1 MKLDTVTVLSKH
13 SISNLQHLGYKV
25 ARQVPIEKVRNIGVI
40 AHIDAGKT
48 TVSERILYY
57 TGKTY
62 KIGEVHEGTAV
73 MDWMEQERERG
84 ITITAAATTATWR
97 DHQINLIDTPGHIDF
112 TAEVQRSLRVLDG
125 GIVVFDAVAG
135 VQPQSETVWRQ
146 ADRFGVPRLAFVNKM
161 DRIGANFQRTIDMIV
176 ERLGAKPVA
185 IQMPIGAE
193 SSFTGVIDLIAMK
206 QVLFGDD
213 MDAEPEI
220 GDIPAELLAD
230 AKQRHAAM
238 VEMIAETDEAL
249 THKYL
254 EGHEISEQE
263 LRVALRQA
271 TITGKLVPVLC
282 GAALRNKGI
291 RIVLDAVVDYL
302 PSPIDI
308 PPVRGLNPDNL
319 EKVETRRADE
329 NEPTAAL
336 AFKIVTDPYVGRLAY
351 VRVYS
356 GRLATG
362 QAMLNTARR
371 NQRERIGRL
380 VRMHAN
386 SREEIEEVLAGDIA
400 AIIGPKNTFTGDT
413 LSDPDKPIL
422 LEAIKFPEPV
432 ISVAIEPRTKAD
444 QDKMGEALRRLA
456 EEDPTFRVRTDE
468 ETGQTIISGM
478 GELHLDV
485 LVDRMT
491 REFKVWANVGKPQV
505 AYRETI
511 TRPVRAEGRFVR
523 QTGGKGQ
530 YGHVWMEFE
539 PLEAGKG
546 FEFVDEI
553 RQGRIPSEY
562 IPAVEKGV
570 RESLD
575 SGVIAGYPVV
585 DIRARLVDGSYHE
598 VDSSE
603 MAFKIAGSMAFK
615 AGVQR
620 GSPVL
625 LEPIM
630 KVEVVVAENYM
641 GDVIGDLS
649 SRRARVEGMEPRTGG
664 ATAIHAFVPLANMF
678 GYATDL
684 RSSTQGRGTFTME
697 FDHYDQLPS
706 SIAEQVIGGKEKVAV
721 PA

>member
-1 MKLDTVTVLSKH
+1 M
-13 SISNLQHLGYKV
+13 
-25 ARQVPIEKVRNIGVI
+25 ARLVPLEKIRNIGVI

-62 KIGEVHEGTAV
+62 KIGEVHDGTAV
-73 MDWMEQERERG
+73 MDWMIQERERG
-84 ITITAAATTATWR
+84 ITITAAATTTSWR

-161 DRIGANFQRTIDMIV
+161 DRTGANFYRTIEMIV
-176 ERLGAKPVA
+176 DRLGARPVA

-193 SSFTGVIDLIAMK
+193 AAFDGIVDLLTMKEFVFGVDT
-206 QVLFGDD
+206 
-213 MDAEPEI
+213 DAAPEPREI
-220 GDIPAELLAD
+220 RAELKAEA
-230 AKQRHAAM
+230 AKLHAQM
-238 VEMIAETDEAL
+238 VEMIAETDEGL
-249 THKYL
+249 TTKYL
-254 EGHEISEQE
+254 EGDEISTAE
-263 LRVALRQA
+263 LMPALRRA
-271 TITGKLVPVLC
+271 TISGQLVPVLC
-282 GAALRNKGI
+282 GAALKNKGVQP
-291 RIVLDAVVDYL
+291 VLDAVVDLL

-308 PPVRGLNPDNL
+308 PAVKGSQPDDA
-319 EKVETRRADE
+319 EKIETRKADE

-356 GRLATG
+356 GKLVAG
-362 QAMLNTARR
+362 QAYINTTRR

-386 SREEIEEVLAGDIA
+386 SREEVTEVLAGDIA
-400 AIIGPKNTFTGDT
+400 AIIGPKNSFTGDT
-413 LSDPDKPIL
+413 LCDADKPIL
-422 LEAIKFPEPV
+422 LESIKFPEPV

-444 QDKMGEALRRLA
+444 QDKMAEALRRLS

-491 REFKVWANVGKPQV
+491 REFKVWANVGNPQV

-523 QTGGKGQ
+523 QTGGRGQ
-530 YGHVWMEFE
+530 YGHCWLELE
-539 PLEAGKG
+539 PLEKGKG
-546 FEFVDEI
+546 IEFENGIV
-553 RQGRIPSEY
+553 GGAIPREY
-562 IPAVEKGV
+562 IGAVEKGV
-570 RESLD
+570 REAVD
-575 SGVIAGYPVV
+575 SGVLAGYPVV
-585 DIRARLVDGSYHE
+585 DIKARLVDGSYHE

-603 MAFKIAGSMAFK
+603 MAFKIAGSMALK
-615 AGVQR
+615 AGVHKAN
-620 GSPVL
+620 PVL
-625 LEPIM
+625 LEPVM
-630 KVEVVVAENYM
+630 RVEVVVPENFM

-649 SRRARVEGMEPRTGG
+649 ARRAHVEGMEPRAGG
-664 ATAIHAFVPLANMF
+664 ATAIRAFAPLATMF

-684 RSSTQGRGTFTME
+684 RSATQGRGTFTME
-697 FDHYDQLPS
+697 FDHYSQLPAN
-706 SIAEQVIGGKEKVAV
+706 IAETILGKERLSA
-721 PA
+721 

>member
-1 MKLDTVTVLSKH
+1 MDAVNVLLH
-13 SISNLQHLGYKV
+13 PVPNLQYLGFKV
-25 ARQVPIEKVRNIGVI
+25 ARQVPIERVRNIGVI

-161 DRIGANFQRTIDMIV
+161 DRTGANFQRTIDMIV

-193 SSFTGVIDLIAMK
+193 SAFAGVIDLVAMK
-206 QVLFGDD
+206 QVLFAEDV
-213 MDAEPEI
+213 DADQVI
-220 GDIPAELLAD
+220 GDIPAELQAE
-230 AKQRHAAM
+230 AKQRHAALAE
-238 VEMIAETDEAL
+238 VVAETDEKL

-254 EGHEISEQE
+254 EGHEISEEE
-263 LRVALRQA
+263 LRTALRHA

-291 RIVLDAVVDYL
+291 RLVLDAVIEYL

-319 EKVETRRADE
+319 EQIETRRADE
-329 NEPTAAL
+329 SEPTAAL

-444 QDKMGEALRRLA
+444 QDKMGEALRRLS
-456 EEDPTFRVRTDE
+456 EEDPTFRVHTDE
-468 ETGQTIISGM
+468 ESGQTIISGM

-553 RQGRIPSEY
+553 RSGRVPKEY
-562 IPAVEKGV
+562 IPAVEKGI
-570 RESLD
+570 REALD

-585 DIRARLVDGSYHE
+585 DIKARLVDGSYHE

-630 KVEVVVAENYM
+630 KVEVVVPENYM

-649 SRRARVEGMEPRTGG
+649 SRRAHIEGMEPRLGG
-664 ATAIHAFVPLANMF
+664 ATAIHSFVPLATMF

-697 FDHYDQLPS
+697 FDHYNPLPQ
-706 SIAEQVIGGKEKVAV
+706 SIAEQVMGGKEKVAV

>member
-1 MKLDTVTVLSKH
+1 MRCLRQRVADVPPNVKTFQRLQIEMPRPVPLDK
-13 SISNLQHLGYKV
+13 I
-25 ARQVPIEKVRNIGVI
+25 RNIGVI

-84 ITITAAATTATWR
+84 ITITAAATTTFWR
-97 DHQINLIDTPGHIDF
+97 EHQINLIDTPGHIDF

-146 ADRFGVPRLAFVNKM
+146 ADRFGVPRLAFINKM
-161 DRIGANFQRTIDMIV
+161 DRVGANFERTTEMIV
-176 ERLGAKPVA
+176 ERLGAKPVV

-193 SSFTGVIDLIAMK
+193 SSFVGFVDLLKMREF
-206 QVLFGDD
+206 VYGEDL
-213 MDAEPEI
+213 DAPPEEREI
-220 GDIPAELLAD
+220 RAELKAD
-230 AKQRHAAM
+230 AQRRHAAM
-238 VEMIAETDEAL
+238 VEVIAETDEAL
-249 THKYL
+249 TTKYL
-254 EGHEISEQE
+254 EGREIAPEE
-263 LRVALRQA
+263 LQPALRRA
-271 TITGKLVPVLC
+271 TISGRLVPVLC
-282 GAALRNKGI
+282 GAALRNKGVQA
-291 RIVLDAVVDYL
+291 VLDAVVDLL
-302 PSPIDI
+302 PSPADVR
-308 PPVRGLNPDNL
+308 PVRGTNPDDPAK
-319 EKVETRRADE
+319 EEFRRADE

-356 GRLATG
+356 GKLATG
-362 QAMLNTARR
+362 QAMLNTSRR

-386 SREEIEEVLAGDIA
+386 SREEITEVLAGDIA

-413 LSDPDKPIL
+413 LCDPDKPIL
-422 LEAIKFPEPV
+422 LESIRFPEPV

-444 QDKMGEALRRLA
+444 QDKMTEALRRLS

-468 ETGQTIISGM
+468 ETGQTLISGM

-485 LVDRMT
+485 LVDRMV

-511 TRPVRAEGRFVR
+511 TRPVKAEGRFVR
-523 QTGGKGQ
+523 QTGGRGQ
-530 YGHVWMEFE
+530 YGHVWLELE
-539 PLEAGKG
+539 PLEKGKG
-546 FEFVDEI
+546 FQFENDIV
-553 RQGRIPSEY
+553 GGVIPKEY
-562 IPAVEKGV
+562 IPAVEKGIV
-570 RESLD
+570 EALD

-585 DIRARLVDGSYHE
+585 DVLARLVDGSYHE

-615 AGVQR
+615 AGFQR
-620 GSPVL
+620 GGPVL

-630 KVEVVVAENYM
+630 SVEVVVPESYM

-649 SRRARVEGMEPRTGG
+649 ARRAHIEGMEPRTGG
-664 ATAIHAFVPLANMF
+664 ATAIHAFVPLATMF

-684 RSSTQGRGTFTME
+684 RSATQGRGTFTME
-697 FDHYDQLPS
+697 FDHYDQLPAN
-706 SIAEQVIGGKEKVAV
+706 IAEQVIGKDRVVAK
-721 PA
+721 A

>member
-1 MKLDTVTVLSKH
+1 M
-13 SISNLQHLGYKV
+13 
-25 ARQVPIEKVRNIGVI
+25 I

-84 ITITAAATTATWR
+84 ITITAAATTTMWR

-161 DRIGANFQRTIDMIV
+161 DRIGANFERTIDMIV

-193 SSFTGVIDLIAMK
+193 SSFVGFVDLIRMK
-206 QVLFGDD
+206 EVVYGEDL
-213 MDAEPEI
+213 DAAPEER
-220 GDIPAELLAD
+220 DIRADLKAEA
-230 AKQRHAAM
+230 QRRHAAM
-238 VEMIAETDEAL
+238 VEAIAETDEAL
-249 THKYL
+249 TTKYL
-254 EGHEISEQE
+254 EGHEIPLDE
-263 LRVALRQA
+263 LQPALRRA
-271 TITGKLVPVLC
+271 TISGKLVPVLC
-282 GAALRNKGI
+282 GAALRNKGVQA
-291 RIVLDAVVDYL
+291 VLDAVVDYL
-302 PSPIDI
+302 PSPKDI
-308 PPVRGLNPDNL
+308 PAVRGSNPDDPAK
-319 EKVETRRADE
+319 EETRRADE
-329 NEPTAAL
+329 NEPAAAL

-351 VRVYS
+351 IRVYS
-356 GRLATG
+356 GKIATG
-362 QAMLNTARR
+362 QALLNTTRR

-386 SREEIEEVLAGDIA
+386 SRQEVDEVLAGDIA

-413 LSDPDKPIL
+413 LCDAAKPIV
-422 LEAIKFPEPV
+422 LESIKFPEPV
-432 ISVAIEPRTKAD
+432 ISIAIEPRTKAD
-444 QDKMGEALRRLA
+444 QDKMAEALRRLA

-468 ETGQTIISGM
+468 ETGQTLISGM

-485 LVDRMT
+485 LVDRMV

-511 TRPVRAEGRFVR
+511 TRPVKAEGRFVR
-523 QTGGKGQ
+523 QTGGRGQ
-530 YGHVWMEFE
+530 YGHVWLELEPMEK
-539 PLEAGKG
+539 GKG
-546 FEFVDEI
+546 FEFEDAI
-553 RQGRIPSEY
+553 RGGAIPKEY

-570 RESLD
+570 VEALD

-585 DIRARLVDGSYHE
+585 DVKARVVDGSFHE

-615 AGVQR
+615 AGFQKA
-620 GSPVL
+620 GPVL

-630 KVEVVVAENYM
+630 KVEVVVPENFM

-649 SRRARVEGMEPRTGG
+649 ARRAHIEGMEPRIGG
-664 ATAIHAFVPLANMF
+664 ATAINAFVPLATMF

-684 RSSTQGRGTFTME
+684 RSATQGRGTFTME
-697 FDHYDQLPS
+697 FDHYDQLPAN
-706 SIAEQVIGGKEKVAV
+706 IAEQVIGKGKVTT
-721 PA
+721 

>member
-1 MKLDTVTVLSKH
+1 M
-13 SISNLQHLGYKV
+13 
-25 ARQVPIEKVRNIGVI
+25 ARQVPLERIRNIGVI

-84 ITITAAATTATWR
+84 ITITAAATTTFWR
-97 DHQINLIDTPGHIDF
+97 EHQINLIDTPGHIDF

-146 ADRFGVPRLAFVNKM
+146 ADRFRVPRLAFVNKM
-161 DRIGANFQRTIDMIV
+161 DRVGANFYRTMDMIV
-176 ERLGAKPVA
+176 ERLHARPIA
-185 IQMPIGAE
+185 IQMPIGTEAE
-193 SSFTGVIDLIAMK
+193 FEGAVDLMTMQEVIYSDNPDVPPMTRPLR
-206 QVLFGDD
+206 
-213 MDAEPEI
+213 
-220 GDIPAELLAD
+220 AELKAS
-230 AKQRHAAM
+230 ASKQRALM

-249 THKYL
+249 TTEYL
-254 EGHEISEQE
+254 EGKEIAVED
-263 LRVALRQA
+263 LRAALRRA
-271 TITGKLVPVLC
+271 TISGKLVPVLC
-282 GAALRNKGI
+282 GAALKNKGI
-291 RIVLDAVVDYL
+291 QALLDAVVDYL
-302 PSPIDI
+302 PSPVDI
-308 PPVRGLNPDNL
+308 PAVRGTHPDNPNK
-319 EKVETRRADE
+319 EEIRRADE

-336 AFKIVTDPYVGRLAY
+336 AFKIVTDPFVGRLAY

-356 GRLATG
+356 GKITTG
-362 QAMLNTARR
+362 QAYVNTTRN

-386 SREEIEEVLAGDIA
+386 AREEIQEVLAGDIA
-400 AIIGPKNTFTGDT
+400 AVIGPKNTFTGDT
-413 LSDPDKPIL
+413 LCDPNKPIL

-444 QDKMGEALRRLA
+444 QDKMAEALRRLS

-468 ETGQTIISGM
+468 ETGQTLISGM

-485 LVDRMT
+485 LVDRMV

-511 TRPVRAEGRFVR
+511 TRPAKGEGRFVR
-523 QTGGKGQ
+523 QTGGRGQ
-530 YGHVWMEFE
+530 YGHCWLELE
-539 PLEAGKG
+539 PLEKGKG
-546 FEFVDEI
+546 FEFEDAI
-553 RQGRIPSEY
+553 RGGVIPKEY
-562 IPAVEKGV
+562 IPAIEKGI
-570 RESLD
+570 REAMD

-585 DIRARLVDGSYHE
+585 DVKARLVDGSYHE

-603 MAFKIAGSMAFK
+603 MAFKIAGSLAFK
-615 AGVQR
+615 DAVQK
-620 GSPVL
+620 GAPVL

-630 KVEVVVAENYM
+630 KVEVVVPENFM

-649 SRRARVEGMEPRTGG
+649 ARRAHVQGMDMHAGG
-664 ATAIHAFVPLANMF
+664 MVAIHALVPLATMF
-678 GYATDL
+678 GYATSL
-684 RSSTQGRGTFTME
+684 RSQTQGRGTFTME
-697 FDHYDQLPS
+697 FDHYDQLPPNL
-706 SIAEQVIGGKEKVAV
+706 AEAIIGRGQF
-721 PA
+721 